1 MGCVLCREALGEL
14 GPLAFQDDL
23 VVVFPARLQPPR
35 NRGSVLLATRA
46 HGPNLYELPNEDLGP
61 LLERVRKA
69 ARSVQEAAGATGT
82 TIRQNNGPPGQ
93 EVGHLH
99 FHIAPRFPGDDYW
112 NAQASVVPDKERER
126 QAALLRPLL
135 AKAQPPSR

>member
-1 MGCVLCREALGEL
+1 MDCVLCREVLGEV

-46 HGPNLYELPNEDLGP
+46 HISTLYELPDQDLGP
-61 LLERVRKA
+61 LLERVR
-69 ARSVQEAAGATGT
+69 RTSLSVQKAAGATGSA
-82 TIRQNNGPPGQ
+82 IRQNNGPPGQ
-93 EVGHLH
+93 EINHLH

-112 NAQASVVPDKERER
+112 NAQATAVSEKERER

-135 AKAQPPSR
+135 VEAQPPGD